1 MPPPGQPRCRPPY
14 WAEKGHEDPFA
25 FCAKGNKLYV
35 VSNGTLEGIF
45 SSESRARKQVE
56 GVSRGRWRKA
66 KTWDAAILL
75 WNESCDAFHDDGCPS
90 PKPSPPPKLKP
101 SPKPNPSPQS
111 EPANRPTTFYM
122 EDQHSRSTAFPISA
136 FEAGLRM
143 SWLSASSAPVSSAPL
158 PGPST
163 PPRSCPHRRSQTTG
177 QFSASTPKRQ
187 TPREP
192 PHSPLAMMDAV
203 EAFSRMGVDNPSAET
218 LPAKQWAIAG
228 VNKFFAARIDAI
240 DHILTVHLRQA
251 DLMGSRNV
259 KKLRAFI
266 RGVEYV
272 PEPGDIELP
281 DD

>member
-1 MPPPGQPRCRPPY
+1 MSSLHSQCLPQDNHAVRPRTGPKRGTKTPSPSAPRATNFMLFRTGPWRVFSPASEEFARLYHPPFRLIAR
-14 WAEKGHEDPFA
+14 
-25 FCAKGNKLYV
+25 
-35 VSNGTLEGIF
+35 
-45 SSESRARKQVE
+45 SRARKQVE
-56 GVSRGRWRKA
+56 CVSRGRWRKA

-90 PKPSPPPKLKP
+90 PKPSPPPKLNP
-101 SPKPNPSPQS
+101 SPKPNLSPQS
-111 EPANRPTTFYM
+111 EPTSRPTTFYM
-122 EDQHSRSTAFPISA
+122 EDQHSRSTACPISA

-143 SWLSASSAPVSSAPL
+143 GLSSSAPVSSAPL

-163 PPRSCPHRRSQTTG
+163 PPRSRPHRRSQPAA

-228 VNKFFAARIDAI
+228 VNKFFAAR
-240 DHILTVHLRQA
+240 
-251 DLMGSRNV
+251 
-259 KKLRAFI
+259 
-266 RGVEYV
+266 
-272 PEPGDIELP
+272 
-281 DD
+281 